1 MKFDV
6 VEDKQA
12 RRIKDVET
20 GLLYGRIVAGLAWPK
35 GNVPGAAVALAEASR
50 GDPVDGVRVLRL
62 AAWETS
68 ADVERLLEA
77 ASLVCPWAGDSLG
90 RSLVSVWVGDP
101 WHPFARRLR
110 SLNDRLTAQRR
121 PRLNLRAAP
130 GVGRWQMVAD
140 WAPYVDAR
148 TIGRQA
154 LVLHDRELQA
164 QVEDAGVDARR
175 PIVDFPS
182 VAALFWAVAACDE
195 RSRVESDTQHR
206 QKNGDPVA
214 GY

>member
-1 MKFDV
+1 MKLDV
-6 VEDKQA
+6 VEDKQG
-12 RRIKDVET
+12 RRIKDVEM
-20 GLLYGRIVAGLAWPK
+20 GSLYGRIVAGLAWPK
-35 GNVPGAAVALAEASR
+35 GNIPGAAVALAEGLR
-50 GDPVDGVRVLRL
+50 GDPVDGVRPLRL
-62 AAWETS
+62 VAWETE
-68 ADVERLLEA
+68 ADVERLLET

-110 SLNDRLTAQRR
+110 PLNDRLTAQRR

-154 LVLHDRELQA
+154 LLLHDRELQSL
-164 QVEDAGVDARR
+164 VEDAGVDARR

-195 RSRVESDTQHR
+195 RSR
-206 QKNGDPVA
+206 GDRAADHSHATGDKVA